1 MDGPNPVRPLFD
13 KMKYRR
19 DSSVMIRCDRHGH
32 RLSLGLCESPSAGSH
47 TGQLHSRLTGGRF
60 YGEYNIRR
68 KLPQPASLTC
78 LRGLTGF
85 GSAPVVTRRLM
96 QPPGTSRVSCL

>member
-13 KMKYRR
+13 KMKDRR

-78 LRGLTGF
+78 LQGLTGF

-96 QPPGTSRVSCL
+96 QPPGTSRVSYL